1 MLQARA
7 VAKSYGRVRALDGV
21 SFELAPGRV
30 LAVVGANG
38 AGKSTLI
45 KSVVALIR
53 FEGQILVD
61 GIDVARNPKEA
72 RRRIG
77 YLSQEA
83 ALHPD
88 LTVAETAAF
97 YAALRGLSPERAREC
112 VELVGLGSVPERR
125 VAALSGGMRRRL
137 ALAVALLA
145 DPPLLVLD
153 EPASGLDVAARV
165 ELRRLIADQRAAG
178 KSVLLSTHWL
188 EDVPHI
194 ADDVLVLDRGRAV
207 FLGPAREFL
216 EAPAVESRLY
226 LRINGRS
233 QEALEL
239 LRRTMP
245 QRSVQRLGDWV
256 VVPVRAPE
264 KAAILHSLV
273 DEGIPVSDVRVEE
286 APADD
291 ALRRLTEVDP

>member
-1 MLQARA
+1 MLQ
-7 VAKSYGRVRALDGV
+7 VVELGKSYRNVRALDGV
-21 SFELAPGRV
+21 SFALPRGRV

-45 KSVVALIR
+45 KSVVGLIR
-53 FEGQILVD
+53 FEGRIVVD
-61 GIDVARNPKEA
+61 GIDVSRNPKAA

-88 LTVAETAAF
+88 LTVAETASF
-97 YAALRGLSPERAREC
+97 YAPLRGLPPQRAREC
-112 VELVGLGSVPERR
+112 VELVGLGAVPDRR
-125 VAALSGGMRRRL
+125 VGALSGGMRRRL

-165 ELRRLIADQRAAG
+165 ELRRLIADQRSAG

-194 ADDVLVLDRGRAV
+194 ADDVLVLDRGRVV
-207 FLGPAREFL
+207 FTGPARELL
-216 EAPAVESRLY
+216 EAPAIESRLY

-233 QEALEL
+233 QDAIEL
-239 LRRTMP
+239 LRRAMP
-245 QRSVQRLGDWV
+245 QRPAERLGDWV
-256 VVPVRAPE
+256 VLPVRAAE
-264 KAAILHSLV
+264 KASVLHTLV
-273 DEGIPVSDVRVEE
+273 AAGIPVSDVRVEE
-286 APADD
+286 APADE